1 MPLADAII
9 AELDREGKST
19 ARILERVPREKF
31 AWKPHEKS
39 MSLGQLAFHIANL
52 PSAALRMLR
61 EGRVEVGKARP
72 AATPDETQDLVEVF
86 HRNLE
91 TLKSALLETSDAAL
105 MERFSFTRDGEP
117 LTSFLKL
124 GMLRTVLLNHS
135 YHHRGQLTVYLR
147 LLDIPVPAMY
157 GRSAD
162 ESAFDR

>member
-1 MPLADAII
+1 
-9 AELDREGKST
+9 
-19 ARILERVPREKF
+19 
-31 AWKPHEKS
+31 
-39 MSLGQLAFHIANL
+39 
-52 PSAALRMLR
+52 MLR
-61 EGRVEVGKARP
+61 DGRVEVGKARP
-72 AATPDETQDLVEVF
+72 AANPDETQDLVEVF

-117 LTSFLKL
+117 LTSFPKL

>member
-19 ARILERVPREKF
+19 ARILERVPREKL
-31 AWKPHEKS
+31 AWKPHAKS
-39 MSLGQLAFHIANL
+39 MSLGQLAWHIANL
-52 PSAALRMLR
+52 PIAALRMLR
-61 EGRVEVGKARP
+61 EGRVEVGQARP
-72 AATPDETQDLVEVF
+72 AAAPDEAQDLVEVF
-86 HRNLE
+86 QRNLE
-91 TLKSALLETSDAAL
+91 TLKNALLETSDAAL

-117 LTSFLKL
+117 VTSFPKL
-124 GMLRTVLLNHS
+124 GMIRTVLMNHS